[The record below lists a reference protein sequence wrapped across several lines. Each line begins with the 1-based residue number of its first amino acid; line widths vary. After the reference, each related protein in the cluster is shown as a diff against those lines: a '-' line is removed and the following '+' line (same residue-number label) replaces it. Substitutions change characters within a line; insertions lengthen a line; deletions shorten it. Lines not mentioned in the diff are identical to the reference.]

1 MRRDSIFFRLFQQS
15 PQLLF
20 DLLPIAPPNAAE
32 YRFDSV
38 AVKEPRFE
46 IDGVFLPPDDDP
58 TGTVFFV
65 EVQFQ
70 KDERL
75 CERLFGE
82 AFLYFY
88 RNRDRFADWQA
99 VILYPSRNLE
109 QTDVYPY
116 RALLAGDQVH
126 RIYLDEVGDIRQVPL
141 GVALMLLTTVEES
154 QAPESARFL
163 LARAQQEAIETR
175 RGIIEMITTIIVYK
189 FGQLSRLE
197 VETMLG
203 LRLQET
209 RVYQEAKAE
218 GQLEGQ
224 AQGRAEGRQD
234 EALRLVIRQLTR
246 LLKQD
251 LPDSIQTQIQALP
264 LPLLESLGEALLD
277 FRQLSDLHD
286 WLQHHPPQP

>member
-20 DLLPIAPPNAAE
+20 DLLPTAPANAAA

-88 RNRDRFADWQA
+88 RNRERFADWQA
-99 VILYPSRNLE
+99 VILYPSRTLE
-109 QTDVYPY
+109 QPNVYPY
-116 RALLAGDQVH
+116 RALLTSDQVH
-126 RIYLDEVGDIRQVPL
+126 CIYLDEVGDIRQVPL

-154 QAPESARFL
+154 QAPEAARFL

-189 FGQLSRLE
+189 FGQLSCLE

-209 RVYQEAKAE
+209 RVYQEA
-218 GQLEGQ
+218 QT
-224 AQGRAEGRQD
+224 D
-234 EALRLVIRQLTR
+234 EALRLVIRLLTR
-246 LLKQD
+246 QLKQD
-251 LPDSIQTQIQALP
+251 LPEPIQTQIQALP

-286 WLQHHPPQP
+286 WLQHHSPQP